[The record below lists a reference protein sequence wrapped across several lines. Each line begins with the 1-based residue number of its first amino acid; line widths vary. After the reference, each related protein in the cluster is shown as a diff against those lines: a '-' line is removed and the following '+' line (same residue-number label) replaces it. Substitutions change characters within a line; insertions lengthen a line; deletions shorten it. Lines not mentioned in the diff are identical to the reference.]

1 MSCLASCEAP
11 SQTLRDWKC
20 FGSRCRRREMRAAGI
35 GRLTGARCRRLWFG
49 QNRPSHYW
57 PLGVRRSIADFA
69 IEGLTKL
76 HAHDLEAR
84 CDSFDVKIIGTLFR
98 P

>member
-1 MSCLASCEAP
+1 MPRILRSP
-11 SQTLRDWKC
+11 QTKLSEIGNVSVPDAD
-20 FGSRCRRREMRAAGI
+20 GEMRAAGI
-35 GRLTGARCRRLWFG
+35 GRLTGCALCRRLWFR
-49 QNRPSHYW
+49 QNRPGHYW

-76 HAHDLEAR
+76 HAHDLEA
-84 CDSFDVKIIGTLFR
+84 CCNSFDAIIIGTLFR